1 MEVKKLLK
9 ELGLS
14 NYEIEA
20 YLKVVELGIA
30 EAGVICKQT
39 RIPFGRVYQELNSL
53 AAKGLIEVQNTR
65 PKRYMARKSR
75 LAFKTLLQQK
85 RENMEKQLQK
95 MIEAAS
101 QIEDNISNK
110 ILTGPKERTFWRTA
124 VGVEETA
131 EMIRLN
137 FEEAEKEICC
147 VILDYNSQNGECEC
161 EFEDSE
167 SNMILN
173 EVIKATE
180 RGVKI
185 KALLNKEFIIP
196 ELEYLEEL
204 GIKEK
209 IIGKVEIR
217 VMKNAIPSYFEVIDC
232 EKVVLEVANPKNPGQ
247 ILAMTKI
254 WDVKLAKEL
263 REKFEDLWSEAKPLK
278 TT

>member
-1 MEVKKLLK
+1 MEVKRLLK

-85 RENMEKQLQK
+85 RENMEKKLQK

-131 EMIRLN
+131 EMIKSN
-137 FEEAEKEICC
+137 FEEAEKEICI
-147 VILDYNSQNGECEC
+147 ILDYKSQNDEC

-167 SNMILN
+167 YNIILN

-185 KALLNKEFIIP
+185 KALLNKKFIIP

-204 GIKEK
+204 GVKEK
-209 IIGKVEIR
+209 IMGKVEIR
-217 VMKNAIPSYFEVIDC
+217 VMKNAIPSYFEVIDG

-254 WDVKLAKEL
+254 WDVKLAKEI
-263 REKFEDLWSEAKPLK
+263 RAKFEDLWSEAKPLK

>member
-1 MEVKKLLK
+1 METRRLLK

-30 EAGVICKQT
+30 EASMICNETK
-39 RIPFGRVYQELNSL
+39 IPFGRVYQELNSL
-53 AAKGLIEVQNTR
+53 VAKGLIEVQNTR
-65 PKRYMARKSR
+65 PKKYTARKPR
-75 LAFKTLLQQK
+75 WAFKTLLQQK
-85 RENMEKQLQK
+85 RENTEKQLQK
-95 MIEAAS
+95 TIEAAL
-101 QIEDNISNK
+101 QIEEIISKK
-110 ILTGPKERTFWRTA
+110 IPARPKERMFWTTA
-124 VGVEETA
+124 VGIEEVA
-131 EMIRLN
+131 EMIKSN
-137 FEEAEKEICC
+137 FEEAEKEICI
-147 VILDYNSQNGECEC
+147 ILYYESQNGEC

-167 SNMILN
+167 SNIILN

-185 KALLNKEFIIP
+185 KALLNEEFIIL

-204 GIKEK
+204 GVKEK
-209 IIGKVEIR
+209 IRDKVEIR
-217 VMKNAIPSYFEVIDC
+217 VMKNAIPTYFEVIDG
-232 EKVVLEVANPKNPGQ
+232 EKVVLEVEDPKNPGR

>member
-1 MEVKKLLK
+1 MEVKRLLK

-30 EAGVICKQT
+30 EASVICKET
-39 RIPFGRVYQELNSL
+39 KIPFGRVYQELNSL
-53 AAKGLIEVQNTR
+53 VAKGLIEVQNTR
-65 PKRYMARKSR
+65 PKRYMARKPR

-95 MIEAAS
+95 TIEATS
-101 QIEDNISNK
+101 QIEEFISK
-110 ILTGPKERTFWRTA
+110 KVPTAPKERTFWTTA
-124 VGVEETA
+124 VGIEETV

-137 FEEAEKEICC
+137 FEEAEKEICI
-147 VILDYNSQNGECEC
+147 ILHLKPQNEECG
-161 EFEDSE
+161 FKDTE
-167 SNMILN
+167 STILILN

-185 KALLNKEFIIP
+185 KALLNEEFIIP
-196 ELEYLEEL
+196 EMEYLKEQ
-204 GIKEK
+204 GVKEK
-209 IIGKVEIR
+209 IMGKVEIR

-263 REKFEDLWSEAKPLK
+263 REKFEDLWSGAKPMKLS
-278 TT
+278 

>member
-1 MEVKKLLK
+1 MEVKRLLK

-14 NYEIEA
+14 NYETEA

-30 EAGVICKQT
+30 EASVICNETK
-39 RIPFGRVYQELNSL
+39 IPFGRVYQELNSL
-53 AAKGLIEVQNTR
+53 VAKGLIEVQNTR
-65 PKRYMARKSR
+65 PKRYMARKPR

-95 MIEAAS
+95 TIEAAL
-101 QIEDNISNK
+101 QIEEITSKK
-110 ILTGPKERTFWRTA
+110 IPARPKERMFWTTA
-124 VGVEETA
+124 VGIEETA
-131 EMIRLN
+131 EMIISN
-137 FEEAEKEICC
+137 FEEAEKEICI
-147 VILDYNSQNGECEC
+147 ILDYKSQNDEC
-161 EFEDSE
+161 EFKDSE
-167 SNMILN
+167 SNIILN

-196 ELEYLEEL
+196 ELKYLEEL

-217 VMKNAIPSYFEVIDC
+217 VMKKAIPSYFEVIDG

-263 REKFEDLWSEAKPLK
+263 RAKFEDLWSGAKPLK

>member
-1 MEVKKLLK
+1 MEVKRLLK

-30 EAGVICKQT
+30 EASVICKAT
-39 RIPFGRVYQELNSL
+39 KIPFGRVYQELNSL
-53 AAKGLIEVQNTR
+53 AARGLIEVQNTR
-65 PKRYMARKSR
+65 PKRYIARKPR

-95 MIEAAS
+95 TIEAAL
-101 QIEDNISNK
+101 QVEEIISK
-110 ILTGPKERTFWRTA
+110 RIPARPKERTFWTTA
-124 VGVEETA
+124 VGIEEVA
-131 EMIRLN
+131 EMIKSN

-147 VILDYNSQNGECEC
+147 VILDCESQNGECV
-161 EFEDSE
+161 FKDSE
-167 SNMILN
+167 YNLILY

-185 KALLNKEFIIP
+185 KALLNEEFIIP
-196 ELEYLEEL
+196 ELEYLKEL
-204 GIKEK
+204 GVKEK
-209 IIGKVEIR
+209 IMDKVEIR
-217 VMKNAIPSYFEVIDC
+217 VMKKAIPSYFEVIDR
-232 EKVVLEVANPKNPGQ
+232 EKVVLEVANPKNPAS

-263 REKFEDLWSEAKPLK
+263 REKFDEMWSEAKPLELS
-278 TT
+278 

>member
-1 MEVKKLLK
+1 MEAKRLLK

-14 NYEIEA
+14 NYETEA

-30 EAGVICKQT
+30 EASVICNETK
-39 RIPFGRVYQELNSL
+39 IPFGRVYQELNSL
-53 AAKGLIEVQNTR
+53 VAKGLIEVQNTR
-65 PKRYMARKSR
+65 PKRYMARKPR

-95 MIEAAS
+95 TIEAAL
-101 QIEDNISNK
+101 QIEEIISKK
-110 ILTGPKERTFWRTA
+110 IPARPKERTFWRTA
-124 VGVEETA
+124 VGVEEAA
-131 EMIRLN
+131 EMIKSN
-137 FEEAEKEICC
+137 FEDAEKEICC
-147 VILDYNSQNGECEC
+147 VILDYKSQNNEC
-161 EFEDSE
+161 EFKDSE
-167 SNMILN
+167 YNIILN

-185 KALLNKEFIIP
+185 KALLNKKFIIP

-204 GIKEK
+204 GVKEK
-209 IIGKVEIR
+209 IMSKVEIR
-217 VMKNAIPSYFEVIDC
+217 VMKNAIPSYFEVIDG
-232 EKVVLEVANPKNPGQ
+232 EKVVLEVANPKNPGR

-263 REKFEDLWSEAKPLK
+263 REKFEELWSEAKPLK

>member
-1 MEVKKLLK
+1 MEAKRLLK

-53 AAKGLIEVQNTR
+53 ASKGLIEVQNTR

-131 EMIRLN
+131 EMIKSN
-137 FEEAEKEICC
+137 FEEAEKEICI
-147 VILDYNSQNGECEC
+147 ILDYKSQNDEC

-167 SNMILN
+167 YNLILN

-196 ELEYLEEL
+196 ELEYLEEH
-204 GIKEK
+204 GVKEK
-209 IIGKVEIR
+209 IMDKVEIR
-217 VMKNAIPSYFEVIDC
+217 GMKNAIPTYFEVIDG
-232 EKVVLEVANPKNPGQ
+232 EKVVLEVENPKNPGQ

-254 WDVKLAKEL
+254 WDVKLAKEI